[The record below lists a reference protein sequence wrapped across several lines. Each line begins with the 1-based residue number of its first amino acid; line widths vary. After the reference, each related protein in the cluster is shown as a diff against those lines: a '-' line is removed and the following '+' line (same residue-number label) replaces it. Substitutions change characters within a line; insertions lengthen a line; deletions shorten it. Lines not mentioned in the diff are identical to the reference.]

1 MDFNTLMC
9 LALKSQMWPQ
19 PLILRTISRPFTKFY
34 INEIE
39 WKIPCMDH
47 VYQFDFQGHLCFSSI
62 EYISMYKNV
71 RLGCTKIFHNSVKHN
86 RVFQTP
92 NLFLTQSFKSKQNID
107 SFFF

>member
-47 VYQFDFQGHLCFSSI
+47 VY
-62 EYISMYKNV
+62 
-71 RLGCTKIFHNSVKHN
+71 
-86 RVFQTP
+86 
-92 NLFLTQSFKSKQNID
+92 
-107 SFFF
+107 